1 MQKKIEKKLN
11 LKIKFKLK
19 KKFFSSMEN
28 LKEGT
33 IFFSN
38 NLNNKSIIKLKSL
51 KNGILITNKKNFLI
65 NKNIIQII
73 KRDPKFFYFDLL
85 RKIISS
91 KNKITKPILGKGTI
105 LDKKVSVGNKVKIGK
120 NCRIHSGVVI
130 GDNVTIG
137 NNCTIKSNSVIGQRG
152 FGVLRNKNNN
162 LVEVPHYGSVKIK
175 DNVEIGALNTIAR
188 GTIDDTIINSYNKFD
203 DHIHIAHNC
212 IIGKNN
218 IFCAG
223 TIVGGSVKIGINNFF
238 GLNSTIKNKI
248 TIGSNNL
255 IGQSSNLVKPI
266 KNNLVVYG
274 NPARKY

>member
-1 MQKKIEKKLN
+1 MQEKIEKKLN
-11 LKIKFKLK
+11 IKIKFELE
-19 KKFFSSMEN
+19 KKFFSSIEN
-28 LKEGT
+28 LKERT

-38 NLNNKSIIKLKSL
+38 ELNNENILKINRL
-51 KNGILITNKKNFLI
+51 KNGILITNKKNFLL

-73 KRDPKFFYFDLL
+73 KKEPKFFYFDLL
-85 RKIISS
+85 KKTFSLKRK
-91 KNKITKPILGKGTI
+91 KTKPILGIGTI
-105 LDKKVSVGNKVKIGK
+105 VDKNVSVGNEVKIGK

-130 GDNVTIG
+130 GDNVMIG
-137 NNCTIKSNSVIGQRG
+137 NNCTIKSNTVIGQRG
-152 FGVLRNKNNN
+152 FGVLRDKKKN

-188 GTIDDTIINSYNKFD
+188 GTIDDTVINSYNKFD

-212 IIGKNN
+212 TIGKNN

-223 TIVGGSVKIGINNFF
+223 TIVGGSVKIGMNNFF

-248 TIGSNNL
+248 TIGNNNL
-255 IGQSSNLVKPI
+255 IGQSSNLIKTI
-266 KNNLVVYG
+266 KNNLLVYG